1 MPDKL
6 TATTPLGGYA
16 KNFNG
21 TELAETTGLA
31 IVSLACPRG
40 GDAALATA
48 VKSAWGLDMPA
59 PGMSAEAGGVRVIW
73 SSPDQSL
80 VVFPHATPDAMPHVK
95 GLLGDAAYLTD
106 QTDNWCA
113 LSIEGSLAR
122 TALERICPLDIHDQ
136 AFAVNATARTVM
148 EHLGVFITRTGD
160 DAFMLLSGSSSAGSF
175 LHAVELSLKNVS

>member
-21 TELAETTGLA
+21 TELAEATGLA

-40 GDAALATA
+40 GDAALAAA
-48 VKSAWGLDMPA
+48 VKSAWGLDIPS
-59 PGMSAEAGGVRVIW
+59 PGMSVEASGVRIIW
-73 SSPDQSL
+73 SSPDQL
-80 VVFPHATPDAMPHVK
+80 LAIFPHATPDAMPHVK
-95 GLLGDAAYLTD
+95 GLLGDTAYLTD

-122 TALERICPLDIHDQ
+122 AALERICPLDIHPD
-136 AFAVNATARTVM
+136 AFAVDASARTVM

-160 DAFMLLSGSSSAGSF
+160 DAYLLLSGSSSAGSF
-175 LHAVELSLKNVS
+175 LHAVELSLNNVS